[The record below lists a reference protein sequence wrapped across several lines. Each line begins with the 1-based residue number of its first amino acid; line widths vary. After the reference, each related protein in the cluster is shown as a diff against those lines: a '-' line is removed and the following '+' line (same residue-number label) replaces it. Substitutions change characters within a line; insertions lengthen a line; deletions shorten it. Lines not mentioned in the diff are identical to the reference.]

1 MTGDARMPEHDHEQ
15 EHGRPV
21 TEEDRISTGPILFVG
36 IGSLVVFFLAS
47 FAATGYLKVKVGE
60 RPEVPLPAEVGQS
73 KIGLVE
79 QQMFGLADR
88 GERERAAKL
97 RQLRSWGWIDR
108 DRGIVHMPIERAME
122 LTVEGVRPPPGPIPP
137 PPLKVGG

>member
-1 MTGDARMPEHDHEQ
+1 MPEHDHEQ

-21 TEEDRISTGPILFVG
+21 TEEDRISTGSVLFVG

-60 RPEVPLPAEVGQS
+60 RPVVPLPAEVGQS

-88 GERERAAKL
+88 GERERTAKL

-137 PPLKVGG
+137 PAPKVGG